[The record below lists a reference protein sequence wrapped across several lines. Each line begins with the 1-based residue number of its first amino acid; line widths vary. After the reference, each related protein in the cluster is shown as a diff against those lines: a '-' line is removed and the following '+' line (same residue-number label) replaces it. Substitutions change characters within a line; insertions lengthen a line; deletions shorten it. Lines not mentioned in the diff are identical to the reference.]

1 MPLQPL
7 DSATPTSPD
16 NTPSQQETM
25 PAPPSPLYERLGWD
39 SLDAALAATS
49 RASES
54 RGVALDPH
62 QISAAHTI
70 LGSHRSGVYL
80 VGEVGRG
87 KTWLIDS
94 ILRNAPAATLRMHL
108 TAFFRALTHSM
119 HTNGH
124 AFAQAVT
131 DVVAANTVIF
141 IDEFHVHDV
150 ADAVMLRRA
159 LSILAEHD
167 IALFTISNAAP
178 GNGHD
183 DPMIADALGPAARH
197 IHENLEV
204 LTLTHPQDYRALQ
217 HHTIPPH
224 PNQHQ
229 PSPHQAT
236 GFAAGTWT
244 IVNSPASS
252 PATGT
257 TTGNTTTSSATIPLP
272 GTARTLTVNP
282 TSLDSTDSENATLD
296 TTWEYLCEGS
306 ISPADL
312 LALADDYSTW
322 VLREVPAPES
332 MTRNAI
338 QRFAHMV
345 DVLADADIPLHVY
358 APVPPEELA
367 RAPRG
372 PVYPERMFSRL
383 QLLTPVA
390 DTRP

>member
-167 IALFTISNAAP
+167 IALFTTSNTTP
-178 GNGHD
+178 DNGHD
-183 DPMIADALGPAARH
+183 DPMIADALAPAARH
-197 IHENLEV
+197 IHEHLEV
-204 LTLTHPQDYRALQ
+204 VPLAHPQDYRALAHQ
-217 HHTIPPH
+217 PTQQQP
-224 PNQHQ
+224 QHQ
-229 PSPHQAT
+229 PT
-236 GFAAGTWT
+236 GFSAGTWT
-244 IVNSPASS
+244 IA
-252 PATGT
+252 
-257 TTGNTTTSSATIPLP
+257 NTSGPRPTATIPLP
-272 GTARTLTVNP
+272 GTARTLTVNATTP
-282 TSLDSTDSENATLD
+282 DNTPVEPRTLD
-296 TTWEYLCEGS
+296 TTWEHLCEGS

-312 LALADDYSTW
+312 LALAEDYSTW
-322 VLREVPAPES
+322 VLRDVPQPENI
-332 MTRNAI
+332 TRNAI
-338 QRFAHMV
+338 QRFAHLV
-345 DVLADADIPLHVY
+345 DVLVDADIPLHVY
-358 APVPPEELA
+358 APIPPEDLA
-367 RAPRG
+367 RAPHS
-372 PVYPERMFSRL
+372 PVYPQRMFSRL
-383 QLLTPVA
+383 QLLTRTPA
-390 DTRP
+390 AR